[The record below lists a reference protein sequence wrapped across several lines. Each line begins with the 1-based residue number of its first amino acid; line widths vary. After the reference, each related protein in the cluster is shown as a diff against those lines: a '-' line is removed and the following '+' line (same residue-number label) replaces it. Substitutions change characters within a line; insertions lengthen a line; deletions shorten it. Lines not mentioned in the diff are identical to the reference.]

1 MNFRA
6 FDFYG
11 SNNSTS
17 SWTNKVKCFHE
28 FLRDTQHG
36 INKLTTICNL
46 DGELKKVKKSK
57 ADFNQHLCM
66 NSHKKLRSKEILILY
81 LSQTHCHHCCQ
92 LLSWGERPQKF
103 TWAAPYLSHKV
114 LELVTEASHVSL
126 WGFQES
132 WTVNLKTRV
141 LWFTQE
147 QEWST
152 ERFWPML
159 LRKFF
164 TDPCKFEVSRIFLAS
179 FHIETKFLTVSG

>member
-28 FLRDTQHG
+28 LRDTQHG

-57 ADFNQHLCM
+57 VDFNQHLCM

-81 LSQTHCHHCCQ
+81 FCLKPTATTAVSY
-92 LLSWGERPQKF
+92 SPEEKGPRSSP
-103 TWAAPYLSHKV
+103 
-114 LELVTEASHVSL
+114 ELHPTCL
-126 WGFQES
+126 TKY
-132 WTVNLKTRV
+132 WT
-141 LWFTQE
+141 
-147 QEWST
+147 S
-152 ERFWPML
+152 
-159 LRKFF
+159 
-164 TDPCKFEVSRIFLAS
+164 
-179 FHIETKFLTVSG
+179 